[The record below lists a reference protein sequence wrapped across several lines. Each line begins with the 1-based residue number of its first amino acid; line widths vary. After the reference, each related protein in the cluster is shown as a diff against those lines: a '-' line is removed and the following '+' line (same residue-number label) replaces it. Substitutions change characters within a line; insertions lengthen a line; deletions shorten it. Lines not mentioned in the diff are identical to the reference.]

1 MSASLTRLLRLRSL
15 VEESVRMELER
26 RAAFAARV
34 EVAQQRERQSIRN
47 SREIALEAICADSP
61 AEQARQRSTEW
72 TNAEAAAW
80 RERRLAPLAEAASR
94 RVEEGRE
101 EFFER
106 RKERRQVESVLDAEK
121 ARLRAETERRAQR
134 ELDEWFAMK
143 LIRQRN
149 RGLRS

>member
-1 MSASLTRLLRLRSL
+1 
-15 VEESVRMELER
+15 MELER

-47 SREIALEAICADSP
+47 SRELALEAICADSL

-72 TNAEAAAW
+72 TSAEAAAW
-80 RERRLAPLAEAASR
+80 RERQLAPLAEAASR
-94 RVEEGRE
+94 RVDEGRE

-106 RKERRQVESVLDAEK
+106 RKERHQLESVLDAEK

-134 ELDEWFAMK
+134 EFDDWFAMK

-149 RGLRS
+149 RRPRS